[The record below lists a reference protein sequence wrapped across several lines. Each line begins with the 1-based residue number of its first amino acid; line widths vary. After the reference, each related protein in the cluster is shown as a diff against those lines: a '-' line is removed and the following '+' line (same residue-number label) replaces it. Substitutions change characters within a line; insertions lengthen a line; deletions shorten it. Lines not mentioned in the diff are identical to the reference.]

1 MINVW
6 WIWDPT
12 KQFGPRVHTLA
23 SSSPRSRLLH
33 STLSSHGVTLR
44 GCYFILMMV
53 TKTRVSNDVLKG
65 CIAWMRQRQ
74 DPAEGLCVVKAP
86 AAHRQSR
93 LPPFVDLWPALQG
106 ATDTELKDVL
116 SGRTH
121 LS

>member
-23 SSSPRSRLLH
+23 SSTPRSRLLH

-74 DPAEGLCVVKAP
+74 DPLKVYAWSKPLLLTVSPDCLLLWICGQLCKEP
-86 AAHRQSR
+86 LTQN
-93 LPPFVDLWPALQG
+93 
-106 ATDTELKDVL
+106 
-116 SGRTH
+116 
-121 LS
+121 